1 MSFSKLEEIK
11 CQCGEVFE
19 AELWNAI
26 NVVEDPELKDALLA
40 GEINIV
46 CCPACGQILYAEH
59 FILYHDPRHEL
70 IAFVYPLSFADR
82 KEHWER
88 KMREDFEQATKDL
101 LAEEVITY
109 EPVLLFGLDALYD
122 IVRTE
127 EEDLDEIAILE
138 YCAKDLGLSL
148 IHLKPSLS
156 RPLHI
161 PMVIPRKHIKGAM
174 PREEIL
180 AGLDV
185 LLEYNE
191 RLTCFDR
198 LRHLIEHNK
207 DWELDKKLVKEK

>member
-1 MSFSKLEEIK
+1 MSFAKLEEIK

-26 NVVEDPELKDALLA
+26 NVVEDPELKDALLC

-46 CCPACGQILYAEH
+46 CCPACGQILYGDH
-59 FILYHDPRHEL
+59 FILYHDPKSEL
-70 IAFVYPLSFADR
+70 IAFVYPISFAEQ
-82 KEHWER
+82 KAHWEA
-88 KMREDFEQATKDL
+88 KMKDDFVQATKDL
-101 LAEEVITY
+101 IADEVINY
-109 EPVLLFGLDALYD
+109 EPILLFGLDALTD

-127 EEDLDEIAILE
+127 EEDLDEISILE
-138 YCAKDLGLSL
+138 YCAKDLGLTL

-161 PMVIPRKHIKGAM
+161 PMVLPKLPSKGDGIRK
-174 PREEIL
+174 EIL

-185 LLEYNE
+185 LLKYND

-198 LRHLIEHNK
+198 IRHLIEHNK
-207 DWELDKKLVKEK
+207 NWHLDKKLIK